1 MSSSNS
7 PVESG
12 DVSQAELDQVRSL
25 LSDVKQGAQSVREA
39 AKGWKD
45 RYAITLSISTYL

>member
-7 PVESG
+7 PVEST
-12 DVSQAELDQVRSL
+12 DVSQAELDQVRNL
-25 LSDVKQGAQSVREA
+25 LSDVKQGAQSVRDA

-45 RYAITLSISTYL
+45 RYARHS